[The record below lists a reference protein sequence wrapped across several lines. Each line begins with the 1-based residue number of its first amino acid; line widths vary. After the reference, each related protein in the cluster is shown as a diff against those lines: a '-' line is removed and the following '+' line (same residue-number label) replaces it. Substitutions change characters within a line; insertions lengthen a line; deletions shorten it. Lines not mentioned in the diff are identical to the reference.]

1 MNALSLFFKDGRLRP
16 FVRVVLYVLAVI
28 SAVEMAGFLFFSLV
42 FGPGY
47 TFSRI
52 SLLVS
57 EIFLS
62 ALVVVGVSFLFRRY
76 VDQRSLA
83 SLGLAPRGA
92 WRRLF
97 ALGLV
102 FGALM
107 QTFVYVEERV
117 FGHLQ
122 VRGYG
127 NPAGDA
133 KLLVAAAVIFL
144 VAALTEELSIRGYIL
159 QNLWEEW
166 GFVPAALIS
175 SLLFVLLHF
184 HNPHSQE
191 QVWLASAGLV
201 FFALWASL
209 SVLWTKSLW
218 LALGCH
224 ASWNFFE
231 GPVFGFPVSGLQ
243 MPVPTVIQVTGGTPD
258 WFSGG
263 NFGPEAGMS
272 SMIAMLAATVA
283 LWALHRRGIFAQAAS
298 G

>member
-1 MNALSLFFKDGRLRP
+1 MNALSLLFRDGRLHP
-16 FVRVVLYVLAVI
+16 FVRVVLYLLAVI
-28 SAVEMAGFLFFSLV
+28 TIFETAGLLFFSLASAL
-42 FGPGY
+42 GY
-47 TFSRI
+47 TFSKFG
-52 SLLVS
+52 LLVS
-57 EIFLS
+57 EVFLS
-62 ALVVVGVSFLFRRY
+62 ALAVVGVSFLFRRY
-76 VDQRSLA
+76 VDRRSLA

-97 ALGLV
+97 ALGIV
-102 FGALM
+102 FGAVM
-107 QTFVYVEERV
+107 QTFVYVQERL
-117 FGHLQ
+117 FGHVQ

-127 NPAGDA
+127 NPAVDA

-166 GFVPAALIS
+166 GFAPAALIS
-175 SLLFVLLHF
+175 SILFALLHF

-191 QVWLASAGLV
+191 QIWLASAGLV

-231 GPVFGFPVSGLQ
+231 GPIYGFPVSGLQ
-243 MPVPTVIQVTGGTPD
+243 MPLPTVIQVTSGTPD
-258 WFSGG
+258 WFTGG

-272 SMIAMLAATVA
+272 SIIAMLAATVA